1 MDDLFAIFDFLMYE
15 ERQMKSENSMRDNL
29 YFNRKS
35 DDGKKI
41 VNVVS
46 DEHKKCNN
54 NLDQSFAIT
63 ENKYQ
68 FNPDDDLLELRK
80 QRRILYPKLK

>member
-1 MDDLFAIFDFLMYE
+1 MDDLFAISDFLMYE
-15 ERQMKSENSMRDNL
+15 ERQMKSENSYRDNL

-35 DDGKKI
+35 DNEKKI
-41 VNVVS
+41 VDVVS
-46 DEHKKCNN
+46 DEPKKCNN
-54 NLDQSFAIT
+54 NLDQSFAIA